1 MENDI
6 IMKILITE
14 SKRKDLVYKLLD
26 DILNKLTREDFDSNI
41 DSVYSNQQ
49 VVFKDNDGDIIMR
62 WSEKRDH
69 LYVTNSFENILNIF
83 SFDENEKTQLISQW
97 FKSRVNIEPDEVY
110 FSNPGSLD
118 WENMGIGDIHNW

>member
-1 MENDI
+1 
-6 IMKILITE
+6 MKILITE

-26 DILNKLTREDFDSNI
+26 DILNKLTREDFDSNR

-69 LYVTNSFENILNIF
+69 LYVTNSFENILDIF

-97 FKSRVNIEPDEVY
+97 FKSRSNIEPDEVY

>member
-1 MENDI
+1 
-6 IMKILITE
+6 MKILITE
-14 SKRKDLVYKLLD
+14 NKRKDLAYKLLD
-26 DILNKLTREDFDSNI
+26 DIFNGLTREDFDSNR

-97 FKSRVNIEPDEVY
+97 FKSRVNIEPDKVY
-110 FSNPGSLD
+110 ISNPGSLD
-118 WENMGIGDIHNW
+118 WDW

>member
-1 MENDI
+1 
-6 IMKILITE
+6 MKILITE
-14 SKRKDLVYKLLD
+14 NKRKDLAYKLLD
-26 DILNKLTREDFDSNI
+26 DIFNGLTREDFDSNR
-41 DSVYSNQQ
+41 DSIYSNQQ

-69 LYVTNSFENILNIF
+69 LYVTNSFENILDIF

-97 FKSRVNIEPDEVY
+97 FKSRANIEPDEVY

-118 WENMGIGDIHNW
+118 WENMGIGNIHNW

>member
-1 MENDI
+1 
-6 IMKILITE
+6 MKILITE
-14 SKRKDLVYKLLD
+14 NKRKDLAYKLLD
-26 DILNKLTREDFDSNI
+26 DIFNGLTREDFDSNK

-69 LYVTNSFENILNIF
+69 LYVTNSFENILDIF

-97 FKSRVNIEPDEVY
+97 FKSRANIEPDEVY
-110 FSNPGSLD
+110 FSNSGSLD
-118 WENMGIGDIHNW
+118 WENMGIGNIHNW

>member
-1 MENDI
+1 
-6 IMKILITE
+6 MKILITE